1 MMTFP
6 HRTKRPW
13 LGLAVPV
20 RRGDFQSPLSKGGFT
35 LLEIVIVLMV
45 FALILGGAITT
56 VVLSSSERALTN
68 ASGEI
73 ELLAKKARTASI
85 LHQKPYAIEFHENY
99 LRLLPFV
106 EASENERTTAL
117 GNEIGGTAA
126 SDASGPT
133 LREEISIDPDIT
145 LSVRRW
151 NTENFIAPSKNL
163 VHVWRFDP
171 NGLSEPVTVR
181 LTIGES
187 YAQDTY
193 HPLTATI
200 ADSELEAK

>member
-1 MMTFP
+1 MIFP

-20 RRGDFQSPLSKGGFT
+20 RRGDFQSPLPKGGFT

-56 VVLSSSERALTN
+56 VVLSSSERTLTN
-68 ASGEI
+68 ASSEI

-85 LHQKPYAIEFHENY
+85 LHQKPYAIEFHENS

-117 GNEIGGTAA
+117 GNEIGGTAVE
-126 SDASGPT
+126 SKSGPT

-145 LSVRRW
+145 LGVRRW
-151 NTENFIAPSKNL
+151 NTSNFLAPSKNL
-163 VHVWRFDP
+163 VPVWRFDP
-171 NGLSEPVTVR
+171 NGLSEPITVR
-181 LTIGES
+181 MTIGES

-193 HPLTATI
+193 HPLTAAI

>member
-1 MMTFP
+1 MTSH

-56 VVLSSSERALTN
+56 VVLSSSERTLTN
-68 ASGEI
+68 ASSEI
-73 ELLAKKARTASI
+73 ELLAKKARTAAI
-85 LHQKPYAIEFHENY
+85 LHQKPYAIEFHEKK
-99 LRLLPFV
+99 LRLLPFA
-106 EASENERTTAL
+106 EASEAERTTAL
-117 GNEIGGTAA
+117 GNQIGGTAV
-126 SDASGPT
+126 DEDDDPT

-145 LSVRRW
+145 LGVRRW
-151 NTENFIAPSKNL
+151 NTEDFVAPSKNF
-163 VHVWRFDP
+163 VPVWRFDP
-171 NGLSEPVTVR
+171 NGLSEPITVR
-181 LTIGES
+181 MTVGES

-200 ADSELEAK
+200 SDSEMEAK

>member
-6 HRTKRPW
+6 HRTKR
-13 LGLAVPV
+13 A
-20 RRGDFQSPLSKGGFT
+20 RQGFT

-45 FALILGGAITT
+45 FALLMGGAITA
-56 VVLSSSERALTN
+56 VVFSSSERALTD

-85 LHQKPYAIEFHENY
+85 LHQKPYAIEFHENS
-99 LRLLPFV
+99 LRLLPFA
-106 EASENERTTAL
+106 EASGIERTTAL
-117 GNEIGGTAA
+117 GNEIGGSAVDSGT
-126 SDASGPT
+126 GPT

-151 NTENFIAPSKNL
+151 NSADFAAASKTF
-163 VHVWRFDP
+163 VPVWRFDP
-171 NGLSEPVTVR
+171 NGLTEPVTVR
-181 LTIGES
+181 MTMGES

>member
-1 MMTFP
+1 MTSH

-56 VVLSSSERALTN
+56 VVLSSSERTLTN
-68 ASGEI
+68 TSSEI
-73 ELLAKKARTASI
+73 ELLAKKARTAAI
-85 LHQKPYAIEFHENY
+85 LHQKPYAIEFHENK
-99 LRLLPFV
+99 LRLLPFA
-106 EASENERTTAL
+106 EASESERTTAL
-117 GNEIGGTAA
+117 GNEIGGTAV
-126 SDASGPT
+126 DDEDGPT
-133 LREEISIDPDIT
+133 LREEITIDPDIT
-145 LSVRRW
+145 LGVRRW
-151 NTENFIAPSKNL
+151 NTKDFVAPSKNF
-163 VHVWRFDP
+163 VPVWRFDP
-171 NGLSEPVTVR
+171 NGLSEPITVR
-181 LTIGES
+181 MTVGES

-200 ADSELEAK
+200 SDSELEAK

>member
-1 MMTFP
+1 MTFP
-6 HRTKRPW
+6 HKTKLRSP
-13 LGLAVPV
+13 
-20 RRGDFQSPLSKGGFT
+20 RHQSLLRSETFSPAGFT

-56 VVLSSSERALTN
+56 IVLSSSERALRN

-73 ELLAKKARTASI
+73 ELLAKKARTAAI
-85 LHQKPYAIEFHENY
+85 LHQKPYAIEFHENSM
-99 LRLLPFV
+99 RLLPFA
-106 EASENERTTAL
+106 EASDTERTTAL
-117 GNEIGGTAA
+117 GNDIGGTAP
-126 SDASGPT
+126 DGESGTT
-133 LREEISIDPDIT
+133 LREDITIDPDIT
-145 LSVRRW
+145 LTLRRW
-151 NTENFIAPSKNL
+151 NTSDFLAPSKNS
-163 VHVWRFDP
+163 VPIWRFDP

-200 ADSELEAK
+200 ADSELDAK

>member
-1 MMTFP
+1 MTSH

-13 LGLAVPV
+13 LRLAVPV
-20 RRGDFQSPLSKGGFT
+20 RRGDFQSPLPKGGFT

-85 LHQKPYAIEFHENY
+85 LHQKPYAIEFHENS

-117 GNEIGGTAA
+117 GNEIGGTAVE
-126 SDASGPT
+126 SKSGPT
-133 LREEISIDPDIT
+133 LREEISINPDIT
-145 LSVRRW
+145 LGVRRW
-151 NTENFIAPSKNL
+151 NTSNFLAPSKNF
-163 VHVWRFDP
+163 VPVWRFDP
-171 NGLSEPVTVR
+171 NGLSEPITVR
-181 LTIGES
+181 MSIGES

-193 HPLTATI
+193 HPLTAAI

>member
-1 MMTFP
+1 MTFP
-6 HRTKRPW
+6 HKTKLRSP
-13 LGLAVPV
+13 
-20 RRGDFQSPLSKGGFT
+20 RHQSLLRSEAFSPAGFT

-56 VVLSSSERALTN
+56 IVLSSSERALRN

-73 ELLAKKARTASI
+73 ELLAKKARTAAI
-85 LHQKPYAIEFHENY
+85 LHQKPYAIEFHENSM
-99 LRLLPFV
+99 RLLPFA
-106 EASENERTTAL
+106 EASDTERTTAL
-117 GNEIGGTAA
+117 GNDIGGTAP
-126 SDASGPT
+126 DGESGTT
-133 LREEISIDPDIT
+133 LREDITIDPDIT
-145 LSVRRW
+145 LTLRRW
-151 NTENFIAPSKNL
+151 NTSDFLAPSKNS
-163 VHVWRFDP
+163 VPIWRFDP

-200 ADSELEAK
+200 ADSELDAK

>member
-1 MMTFP
+1 MNFP
-6 HRTKRPW
+6 HRTKH
-13 LGLAVPV
+13 GT
-20 RRGDFQSPLSKGGFT
+20 GGFT

-56 VVLSSSERALTN
+56 VILSSSERALR
-68 ASGEI
+68 SSSSEI

-85 LHQKPYAIEFHENY
+85 LHQKPYAIEFRENS

-106 EASENERTTAL
+106 EASESERTTAL
-117 GNEIGGTAA
+117 GNEIGGTAFDRE
-126 SDASGPT
+126 SDST
-133 LREEISIDPDIT
+133 LREEISIDPEIT
-145 LSVRRW
+145 LSIRRW
-151 NTENFIAPSKNL
+151 NTADFVAPSKNF
-163 VHVWRFDP
+163 VPVWRFDP
-171 NGLSEPVTVR
+171 NGLSEPITIRMTV
-181 LTIGES
+181 GES

>member
-1 MMTFP
+1 MTSH

-56 VVLSSSERALTN
+56 VVLSSSERTLTN

-73 ELLAKKARTASI
+73 ELLAKKARTAAI
-85 LHQKPYAIEFHENY
+85 LHQKPYAIEFHEKK
-99 LRLLPFV
+99 LRLLPFA
-106 EASENERTTAL
+106 EASESERTTAL
-117 GNEIGGTAA
+117 GNQIGGTAV
-126 SDASGPT
+126 DEDDDPT

-145 LSVRRW
+145 LGVRRW
-151 NTENFIAPSKNL
+151 NTEDFVAPSKNF
-163 VHVWRFDP
+163 VPVWRFDP
-171 NGLSEPVTVR
+171 NGLSEPITVR
-181 LTIGES
+181 MTVGES

-200 ADSELEAK
+200 SDSEMEAK